1 MQPLEIFP
9 REQVI
14 LARDQQGNLVDTVR
28 DGRVVQWDITDNISK
43 ALTAVEARQNSH
55 RVPNHRKHGYLRQ
68 LYDGAFWLDADKIRK
83 AVEKYPECVVQPD
96 EILTLPDSHLK
107 AAAEQICFAIW
118 EV

>member
-1 MQPLEIFP
+1 MKPLEIFP

-14 LARDQQGNLVDTVR
+14 LAHGQRGNLVDTVR
-28 DGRVVQWDITDNISK
+28 DGRVVRLDVIDNISQ

-83 AVEKYPECVVQPD
+83 AVERYPECVAQPN
-96 EILTLPDSHLK
+96 EILSLPDSHLR
-107 AAAEQICFAIW
+107 AAAEQIIFAIW